1 MNTMN
6 TLITIDLA
14 GNLLLVIFGALMLF
28 HLLVILG
35 AIPYNIVWGGRIK
48 NKSQMLK
55 LELISI
61 FVLLTA
67 SFIISIELGYVNI
80 IINDLVISGALWV
93 LFFLFCI
100 NTLGNIKAENPFEKY
115 VFGFLTTII
124 SLLVLRLPI
133 S

>member
-55 LELISI
+55 L
-61 FVLLTA
+61 
-67 SFIISIELGYVNI
+67 
-80 IINDLVISGALWV
+80 
-93 LFFLFCI
+93 
-100 NTLGNIKAENPFEKY
+100 
-115 VFGFLTTII
+115 
-124 SLLVLRLPI
+124 
-133 S
+133 